1 MVRLSFIVAVA
12 ANGVIGRDN
21 KLPWHIPEDLKWFKE
36 NTMGKPMIMGRKT
49 FESLGRV
56 LPGRPHIVVS
66 RDKSFEA
73 EGVCVACSINEAVEI
88 ANKLAATLGVDEI
101 MVIGGENIY
110 RQMLLLVSRVYRTY
124 VDMEP
129 EGDAF
134 FPGLDEGWQI
144 VSEQKK
150 YWKEVNFFFQV
161 VEKTS

>member
-12 ANGVIGRDN
+12 ANQVIGRDN

-66 RDKSFEA
+66 RDKSFAA
-73 EGVCVACSINEAVEI
+73 EGVCVACSIDEAVEM
-88 ANKLAATLGVDEI
+88 ANKLAGTLGVDEI
-101 MVIGGENIY
+101 MVIGGENVY
-110 RQMLLLVSRVYRTY
+110 RQMLPLVSRIYRTY

-134 FPGLDEGWQI
+134 FPELDEEWQI
-144 VSEQKK
+144 VYEQKK
-150 YWKEVNFFFQV
+150 YWNEINFFFQV